1 MIDIKDLRARPD
13 YYKMS
18 TEAKNAD
25 ASVIDLA
32 ISLDDKRKAARME
45 FDELR
50 AEQNRLSKEIPTA
63 DAAKKAELMEKSK
76 AISGQIK
83 ELDTVATDAEK
94 AFAEALSNIPNPI
107 HESVV
112 VGKDDSE
119 NVVLR
124 YEGTKPTFDFEPKEH
139 WEIAEN
145 LGLLD
150 MERGAKVSGSR
161 FYYMKGD
168 LVFLERALMDF
179 VLRKVVSKGFTPVIP
194 PFLVKERAMW
204 GTGFFPADKNEIY
217 TVNPGE
223 DDLFLIGTSEV
234 PLVNYHDNEV
244 LDLEDKPLFYVGI
257 SPCFRREAGSYG
269 KDTKGILRVHQFEK
283 VEMVAFCT
291 AEKSTEIHEMIRS
304 IEEEILTELEL
315 PYQVLNICSGDLGW
329 PAAKKYDLEAWMPG
343 QGKYREVT
351 SASITSDFQTRRLNI
366 RYKDKD
372 GNMKIAHSLNGT
384 GSSMRPLIAII
395 ENYQQKDGTIKVP
408 KVLQPYMQKEVIGV

>member
-1 MIDIKDLRARPD
+1 MIDIKDLRSRPD
-13 YYKMS
+13 YYKTS
-18 TEAKNAD
+18 TSAKNAD
-25 ASVIDLA
+25 PSVVDLVME
-32 ISLDDKRKAARME
+32 LDDKRKSARLK
-45 FDELR
+45 FDDLR

-63 DAAKKAELMEKSK
+63 DAGRKVELMEKSK
-76 AISGQIK
+76 AISGEIK
-83 ELDTVATDAEK
+83 ELDTIANEAEK

-124 YEGTKPTFDFEPKEH
+124 YEGKKPEFDFEPKEH

-168 LVFLERALMDF
+168 LVMLERAMMDF
-179 VLRKVVSKGFTPVIP
+179 VLKKIVSKGFTAMVP

-223 DDLFLIGTSEV
+223 DDLYLIGTSEV
-234 PLVNYHDNEV
+234 PLVNYHDSEV
-244 LDLEDKPLFYVGI
+244 LDIEEKPLRYVGI

-283 VEMVAFCT
+283 VEMVIFT
-291 AEKSTEIHEMIRS
+291 TPENSWKEHEMIRE
-304 IEEEILTELEL
+304 IEEEILKDLEI

-351 SASITSDFQTRRLNI
+351 STSNTTDFQTRRLNI

-372 GNMKIAHSLNGT
+372 GNTKIAYSLNGT

-395 ENYQQKDGTIKVP
+395 ENYQEKDGSIRIP
-408 KVLQPYMQKEVIGV
+408 KVLQDYMQKERITV

>member
-1 MIDIKDLRARPD
+1 MIDIKDLRSRPD
-13 YYKMS
+13 LYKAS
-18 TEAKNAD
+18 TSAKNSDVSMIEKA
-25 ASVIDLA
+25 L
-32 ISLDDKRKAARME
+32 SLDEKRKSARLR

-63 DAAKKAELMEKSK
+63 EGETKAKLLEDSKSIAAELKVLD
-76 AISGQIK
+76 K
-83 ELDTVATDAEK
+83 EASEAEK
-94 AFAEALSNIPNPI
+94 DFAEALASIPNLI
-107 HESVV
+107 HESVP

-124 YEGTKPTFDFEPKEH
+124 TVGEKPVFDFEPKEH

-168 LVFLERALMDF
+168 LVLLERALMDF
-179 VLRKVVSKGFTPVIP
+179 VLKKIISKGFTPIVP
-194 PFLVKERAMW
+194 PYLVKERAMW

-234 PLVNYHDNEV
+234 PLVNYHDSEV
-244 LDLEDKPLFYVGI
+244 LDLEKPLLYVGI

-283 VEMVAFCT
+283 VEMVIFCT
-291 AEKSTEIHEMIRS
+291 PEMSWELHERIRE
-304 IEEEILTELEL
+304 IEEEILQELEL

-351 SASITSDFQTRRLNI
+351 STSNTTDFQTRRLNI
-366 RYKDKD
+366 RYKDSD
-372 GNMKIAHSLNGT
+372 GNLKIAYSLNGT

-395 ENYQQKDGTIKVP
+395 ENYQQKDGSIRVP
-408 KVLQPYMQKEVIGV
+408 KVLQAYMQKERIAV

>member
-94 AFAEALSNIPNPI
+94 AFAEAVSNIPNP
-107 HESVV
+107 ESVV

-291 AEKSTEIHEMIRS
+291 PEKSTEIHEMIRS

-384 GSSMRPLIAII
+384 GRSMRPLIAII